1 MLLMGCDIITR
12 LTCDLFKG
20 FRLHKKVRRLIQLNY
35 IVKKNQD
42 KNLI

>member
-12 LTCDLFKG
+12 LTCGLHKY

-35 IVKKNQD
+35 MVKKNQD
-42 KNLI
+42 ENLI